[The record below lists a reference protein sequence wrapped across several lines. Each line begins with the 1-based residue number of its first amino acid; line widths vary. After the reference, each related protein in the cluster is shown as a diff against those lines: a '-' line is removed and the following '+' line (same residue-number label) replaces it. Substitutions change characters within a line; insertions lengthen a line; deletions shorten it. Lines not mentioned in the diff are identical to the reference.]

1 MRDWSVALVRFILND
16 TTYSEANTQKVQEWL
31 EDWGGT
37 MAREAIDALEPVFS
51 SIDPPAYSETR
62 QRLNQDHADLL
73 QECGLKSSEVTV

>member
-1 MRDWSVALVRFILND
+1 
-16 TTYSEANTQKVQEWL
+16 
-31 EDWGGT
+31 

-51 SIDPPAYSETR
+51 SIDPAYSETR